1 MRLVQWQRLVPRGIA
16 EFFRPEDLA
25 WLLIFAALAAFGPDL
40 NYSADLVLLA
50 FALFQVAEP
59 KIRLLSSPRGQLV
72 AIMIKIVL
80 SYLLIGFSHALDSS
94 YFLILLVP
102 VITAAT
108 TLDLIGTLIFSL
120 ISAMAYLSFLAFVDW
135 QHEYLPPDQV
145 RVLALRALFIA
156 VVGYL
161 VYLQARGKRLE
172 MERTR
177 QAAAQLAESNRVLR
191 STQASLRRSERLAA
205 LGQLTAGLAHEL
217 RNPLGTIKASAELL
231 VKPST
236 HTRPEI
242 MQELAGYIVTEVD
255 RTNSLV
261 ARFLDFARPLRLEP
275 KESDI
280 CEVTRHTIAPLRQRA
295 GSKDVELATELPSE
309 PLVFS
314 FDPDLYELALTNL
327 VQNAIDASSA
337 GSTVCVTVRHSEEDV
352 TVVIKDSGTGI
363 APDQMENIFNPF
375 FTTKA
380 QGTGLGLAIV
390 AKIVDEHGGTIRV
403 QSTPGKGTTFQ
414 LHLPQHLEV

>member
-1 MRLVQWQRLVPRGIA
+1 MRLVQWRRLVPKGIVD
-16 EFFRPEDLA
+16 FFRPEDVA
-25 WLLIFAALAAFGPDL
+25 WLLIFTALAAFGPDL

-59 KIRLLSSPRGQLV
+59 RISLFSSARGQLF
-72 AIMIKIVL
+72 AILIKIVL

-108 TLDLIGTLIFSL
+108 TLDLIGTLIFSI
-120 ISAMAYLSFLAFVDW
+120 ISAMTYLSFLAFVDW
-135 QHEYLPPDQV
+135 QHEYIPPDQV
-145 RVLALRALFIA
+145 RVLALRTLFIA

-177 QAAAQLAESNRVLR
+177 EAAAQLAHSNRVLR

-231 VKPST
+231 TKPST

-242 MQELAGYIVTEVD
+242 MRELAGYIVTEVD
-255 RTNSLV
+255 RTNALI

-275 KESDI
+275 KLSDI
-280 CEVTRHTIAPLRQRA
+280 CEVTRNAITSLQQRA
-295 GSKDVELATELPSE
+295 SDRGVELVTELPSE
-309 PLVFS
+309 PVVFR
-314 FDPDLYELALTNL
+314 FDPDLYGLALTNV
-327 VQNAIDASSA
+327 VQNAIDASNA
-337 GSTVCVTVRHSEEDV
+337 GSPVRISIRPEVDD
-352 TVVIKDSGTGI
+352 VVIGI
-363 APDQMENIFNPF
+363 SDNGAGIPKDQMENIFNPF

-390 AKIVDEHGGTIRV
+390 AKIVDEHGGTIKV
-403 QSTPGKGTTFQ
+403 QSTPGEGTTF
-414 LHLPQHLEV
+414 HLNLPRQTPA